1 MAIVPTVDLRLPL
14 AHRMPS
20 PDPQPVCYPPGVG
33 YLVLQIVG
41 NAAFTLFVRVARHQ
55 KFDYLLVG
63 ATNYAVAAAVSLAL
77 LLHAPTPA
85 SPAVILYGMI
95 NGLQYQVT
103 FLLMYAMLSMT
114 GVAVMTSF
122 LRLSVFIPTIAS
134 IAIWSEFPSPIQ
146 AVGLALTALA
156 LPLLGTAAGRTA
168 PAKWRS
174 WRPVALIVTT
184 MLFSGAGL
192 LAAKAFSELHLEA
205 QRPVYLVAAYG
216 TATVLSALTWP
227 LRPRLE
233 RTPSVRGIWPAFGLG
248 MITGLCNIGQLA
260 AFLRGLAVVP
270 GIIAFPVTA
279 AGGLLVVT
287 VFGRLAWNERIA
299 GRAGAGIVLALAAV
313 VLVNA

>member
-1 MAIVPTVDLRLPL
+1 
-14 AHRMPS
+14 
-20 PDPQPVCYPPGVG
+20 VG

-41 NAAFTLFVRVARHQ
+41 NAAFTLLVRVARHQ

-77 LLHAPTPA
+77 LLRSPTPA
-85 SPAVILYGMI
+85 SPAVVLYGI
-95 NGLQYQVT
+95 VNGAQYQVT

-134 IAIWSEFPSPIQ
+134 IAIWSEVPSPIQ

-156 LPLLGTAAGRTA
+156 LPLLGTAASRTA

-174 WRPVALIVTT
+174 WRPVALIVAT
-184 MLFSGAGL
+184 MLISGAGL

-216 TATVLSALTWP
+216 TATLLSLLTWP

-233 RTPSVRGIWPAFGLG
+233 RTPSVRGVWPAIGLG

-279 AGGLLVVT
+279 AGGLLLVT
-287 VFGRLAWNERIA
+287 VFGRIAWNERIA

-313 VLVNA
+313 ALVNA

>member
-1 MAIVPTVDLRLPL
+1 M
-14 AHRMPS
+14 
-20 PDPQPVCYPPGVG
+20 
-33 YLVLQIVG
+33 LQIAG

-63 ATNYAVAAAVSLAL
+63 ATNYAVAATVSLAL
-77 LLHAPTPA
+77 LLHSPAPA
-85 SPAVILYGMI
+85 SPAVVLYGII
-95 NGLQYQVT
+95 NGAQYQMT

-146 AVGLALTALA
+146 AVGLVLTAFA
-156 LPLLGTAAGRTA
+156 LPLLGTAASRRA
-168 PAKWRS
+168 PAQWRS
-174 WRPVALIVTT
+174 WRPVVLIVTT
-184 MLFSGAGL
+184 MLMSGAGL
-192 LAAKAFSELHLEA
+192 LAAKAFSELHLET

-216 TATVLSALTWP
+216 TATLLSLLTWP

-233 RTPSVRGIWPAFGLG
+233 RTPSTRGIWPALALG
-248 MITGLCNIGQLA
+248 AITGLCNIGQLA

-287 VFGRLAWNERIA
+287 VFGRIAWNERIA

-313 VLVNA
+313 ALVNA

>member
-1 MAIVPTVDLRLPL
+1 M
-14 AHRMPS
+14 
-20 PDPQPVCYPPGVG
+20 
-33 YLVLQIVG
+33 LQIIG

-55 KFDYLLVG
+55 KFDYLLFG

-77 LLHAPTPA
+77 LLQAPAPA
-85 SPAVILYGMI
+85 SPTVVLYGI
-95 NGLQYQVT
+95 VNGMQYQVT

-134 IAIWSEFPSPIQ
+134 IAIWSEYPSPVQ

-156 LPLLGTAAGRTA
+156 LPLLGTAASRTA
-168 PAKWRS
+168 PAAWRS
-174 WRPVALIVTT
+174 WRPLSLILTT

-216 TATVLSALTWP
+216 TATVLSVLTWP

-233 RTPSVRGIWPAFGLG
+233 RTQAPGGVWQALGLG
-248 MITGLCNIGQLA
+248 IITGLCNIGQLA

-287 VFGRLAWNERIA
+287 LVGRLAWNERIA

-313 VLVNA
+313 ALVNA